1 LLGVDF
7 KKHVDILRLV
17 NLQGF
22 DLTEE
27 ETESNCTSE
36 QILKVLKI
44 ILYQLGIYEE
54 RQKWVNKDFMEMY
67 KDEEKTRNKQVDL
80 YIDKCRDL
88 NTKLAFDFENTDSQL
103 KLFYSDT
110 LKKNIVLENEI
121 KKVEMVGRAQQ
132 ESVS

>member
-1 LLGVDF
+1 M
-7 KKHVDILRLV
+7 

-88 NTKLAFDFENTDSQL
+88 NTKLAFDFENTDSKL